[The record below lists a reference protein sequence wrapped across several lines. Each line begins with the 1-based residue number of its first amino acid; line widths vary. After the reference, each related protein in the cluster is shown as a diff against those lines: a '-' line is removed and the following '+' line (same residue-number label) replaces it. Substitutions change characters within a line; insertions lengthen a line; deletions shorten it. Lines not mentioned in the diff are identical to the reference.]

1 MKNGRLSTQ
10 KIVYTALFVAL
21 IAVCA
26 IIQVPIGM
34 VPISLA
40 TLAVILSGLILGPWL
55 GLLATLCYLLLGLVG
70 VPIFAGFKGG
80 LSVIAGPTGGYLI
93 GYLAISLFSGLFR
106 RKNAVLAVA
115 GIIIGNF
122 LCYLLGT
129 LRFLSVTDYA
139 LKSALAVCVW
149 PFLPGDAMK
158 IALSY
163 LLFLK
168 LQKPIVEHGLLSEE
182 IGGVGKLDD
191 NKSE

>member
-1 MKNGRLSTQ
+1 M
-10 KIVYTALFVAL
+10 
-21 IAVCA
+21 
-26 IIQVPIGM
+26 
-34 VPISLA
+34 
-40 TLAVILSGLILGPWL
+40 
-55 GLLATLCYLLLGLVG
+55 
-70 VPIFAGFKGG
+70 
-80 LSVIAGPTGGYLI
+80 
-93 GYLAISLFSGLFR
+93 
-106 RKNAVLAVA
+106 A
-115 GIIIGNF
+115 GIILGNF

-182 IGGVGKLDD
+182 IGGVRKLDD

>member
-26 IIQVPIGM
+26 IIQVPIGL

-93 GYLAISLFSGLFR
+93 GYLAIALFSGLFR

-139 LKSALAVCVW
+139 LKNALAVCVW

-168 LQKPIVEHGLLSEE
+168 LQKPIVEHGLLSEDE
-182 IGGVGKLDD
+182 GGVGKLDD

>member
-1 MKNGRLSTQ
+1 MKIGRLSTQ

-40 TLAVILSGLILGPWL
+40 TLAVILGPWL
-55 GLLATLCYLLLGLVG
+55 GLLSTLCYLLLGLVG

-115 GIIIGNF
+115 GIILGNF

-182 IGGVGKLDD
+182 IGGVRKLDD

>member
-1 MKNGRLSTQ
+1 MKIGRLSTQ

-55 GLLATLCYLLLGLVG
+55 GLLSTLCYLLLGLVG

-115 GIIIGNF
+115 GIILGNF

-139 LKSALAVCVW
+139 LTSALAVCVW

-182 IGGVGKLDD
+182 IGGVRKLDD

>member
-40 TLAVILSGLILGPWL
+40 TLAVMLSGLILGPWL

-93 GYLAISLFSGLFR
+93 GYLAIALFSGLFR

-115 GIIIGNF
+115 GIILGNF
-122 LCYLLGT
+122 LCYLFGT

-168 LQKPIVEHGLLSEE
+168 LQKPIVEHGLLSDELKGDKNE
-182 IGGVGKLDD
+182 K
-191 NKSE
+191 N

>member
-1 MKNGRLSTQ
+1 MKIGRLSTQ

-55 GLLATLCYLLLGLVG
+55 GLLSTLCYLLLGLVG

-115 GIIIGNF
+115 GIILGNF

-129 LRFLSVTDYA
+129 LRFLSVPDYA

-182 IGGVGKLDD
+182 IGGVRKLDD

>member
-1 MKNGRLSTQ
+1 MKIGRLSTQ

-55 GLLATLCYLLLGLVG
+55 GLLSTLCYLLLGLVG

-106 RKNAVLAVA
+106 RKKAVLAEGGEA
-115 GIIIGNF
+115 LGSFAFFRPGAPARPQGGRLKNF
-122 LCYLLGT
+122 LT
-129 LRFLSVTDYA
+129 V
-139 LKSALAVCVW
+139 SALHMACR
-149 PFLPGDAMK
+149 PGAK
-158 IALSY
+158 TI
-163 LLFLK
+163 
-168 LQKPIVEHGLLSEE
+168 
-182 IGGVGKLDD
+182 
-191 NKSE
+191 